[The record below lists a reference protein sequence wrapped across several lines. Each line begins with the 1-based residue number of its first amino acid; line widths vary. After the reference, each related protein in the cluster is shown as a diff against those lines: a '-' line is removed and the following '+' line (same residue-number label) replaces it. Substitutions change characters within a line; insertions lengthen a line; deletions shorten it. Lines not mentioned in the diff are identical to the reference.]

1 MSKIGNVSRRIH
13 FLLNIFIC
21 YTFRSDKLASLCR
34 CCYYAT
40 PSSTAAIVAA
50 ANATQKQHQQQQHS
64 DSPSTSSSVLLID
77 NDAALIAGN
86 TSSSTALDSMDEL
99 EAEIMAPRT
108 HQRRYTCH
116 HAFVSGGNVSDSQ
129 MTTTADIINRLALD
143 SEIHSLLQ
151 RSPFATNQL
160 LYCKNR
166 TSSIYT
172 DSSDD
177 ISSDSLLW
185 DDRSFTALPSTRS
198 AQIAKIVEYFER
210 KRQDS
215 SPPSVHHRNGNGTV
229 AAAVAA
235 SALGSSYLSYDT
247 HRYSDFKRH
256 LNADS
261 LCFELD
267 KKPAQQ
273 RMMVCEGAVKSKLSI
288 FDSKKKQ
295 QQQQAMGANQI
306 N

>member
-1 MSKIGNVSRRIH
+1 MCSWHLI
-13 FLLNIFIC
+13 LLIMILSS
-21 YTFRSDKLASLCR
+21 SDKLASLCR

-40 PSSTAAIVAA
+40 STSNAAVTAAAA
-50 ANATQKQHQQQQHS
+50 AAQQQQQSHLLNDTS
-64 DSPSTSSSVLLID
+64 STSSSVLLID
-77 NDAALIAGN
+77 NDPAVIGGN
-86 TSSSTALDSMDEL
+86 TSSSTALDSMDDL
-99 EAEIMAPRT
+99 DADIVASRRT

-116 HAFVSGGNVSDSQ
+116 HALLSGNGSESQ
-129 MTTTADIINRLALD
+129 MAATASLINRLALD
-143 SEIHSLLQ
+143 SEIHTLLQ

-177 ISSDSLLW
+177 ISSLAGSDSLLW

-235 SALGSSYLSYDT
+235 SALGSNYLSYESR
-247 HRYSDFKRH
+247 RYSDFKRH
-256 LNADS
+256 LNADG
-261 LCFELD
+261 LCFDLD

-273 RMMVCEGAVKSKLSI
+273 RMMVCEGAVKSKLPI
-288 FDSKKKQ
+288 FDKKKQ
-295 QQQQAMGANQI
+295 QQGG
-306 N
+306 

>member
-1 MSKIGNVSRRIH
+1 MRCMCET
-13 FLLNIFIC
+13 FLFNLFI
-21 YTFRSDKLASLCR
+21 YFIFRSDKLASLCR

-50 ANATQKQHQQQQHS
+50 ANATQQQHQQHQQQHN

-99 EAEIMAPRT
+99 DAEIMAPRT

-129 MTTTADIINRLALD
+129 LTTTAGIINRLALD

-295 QQQQAMGANQI
+295 QQQQAMGNGQGG
-306 N
+306 

>member
-1 MSKIGNVSRRIH
+1 
-13 FLLNIFIC
+13 
-21 YTFRSDKLASLCR
+21 
-34 CCYYAT
+34 
-40 PSSTAAIVAA
+40 
-50 ANATQKQHQQQQHS
+50 
-64 DSPSTSSSVLLID
+64 VLLID
-77 NDAALIAGN
+77 NDPAVIGGN
-86 TSSSTALDSMDEL
+86 TSSSTALDSMDDL
-99 EAEIMAPRT
+99 DADIVAARPT

-116 HAFVSGGNVSDSQ
+116 HALISGNGSDSQ
-129 MTTTADIINRLALD
+129 MAATAGLINRLALD
-143 SEIHSLLQ
+143 SEIHTLLQ

-177 ISSDSLLW
+177 ISSLAGSDSLLW

-235 SALGSSYLSYDT
+235 SALGSNYLSYESR
-247 HRYSDFKRH
+247 RYSDFKRH
-256 LNADS
+256 LNADA
-261 LCFELD
+261 LCFDLD

-273 RMMVCEGAVKSKLSI
+273 RMMVCEGAVKSKLPI
-288 FDSKKKQ
+288 FDKKKQ
-295 QQQQAMGANQI
+295 QQGG
-306 N
+306 